1 MSQKQSQANKR
12 NAQAS
17 TGPRTQSGKGASSQN
32 ALKHGLNQ
40 ALDPLSDPRFPHW
53 VAAFVN
59 EGYEKEKASK
69 AAEALLSHRRVMQA
83 FEASYLEQPDPMA
96 LMTDEVID
104 EFLSEQALAAFMT
117 VNKRERK
124 TLINILSPKAN
135 RGSEVT
141 QRVRRLTKLNRY
153 LQKSAATL
161 SKALKPKKSQNEP
174 I

>member
-1 MSQKQSQANKR
+1 MSQKQRQANKR
-12 NAQAS
+12 NAHAS

-40 ALDPLSDPRFPHW
+40 ALDPLADPRFSQW
-53 VAAFVN
+53 VAAFIN
-59 EGYEKEKASK
+59 EGFEKDQASK

-83 FEASYLEQPDPMA
+83 FEASYLEEPNPMA

-117 VNKRERK
+117 VNRRERK

-141 QRVRRLTKLNRY
+141 QRIRRLAKLNRY
-153 LQKSAATL
+153 LQKSAAQL
-161 SKALKPKKSQNEP
+161 SKVLKP
-174 I
+174 

>member
-40 ALDPLSDPRFPHW
+40 AFDPLADPRFPHW

-59 EGYEKEKASK
+59 EGFDRDQANK
-69 AAEALLSHRRVMQA
+69 AAEALLTHRRVMQA
-83 FEASYLEQPDPMA
+83 FEGSYLEEPDPMA
-96 LMTDEVID
+96 LMSDEVID

-124 TLINILSPKAN
+124 TLINILSPKVN

-141 QRVRRLTKLNRY
+141 QRIRRLAKLNRY
-153 LQKSAATL
+153 LQKSAAQL
-161 SKALKPKKSQNEP
+161 SKALKP
-174 I
+174 

>member
-12 NAQAS
+12 NAQQS
-17 TGPRTQSGKGASSQN
+17 TGPRTQSGKRASSQN

-40 ALDPLSDPRFPHW
+40 ALDPLSDSRFAQW

-59 EGYEKEKASK
+59 EGFEKDQAVV

-83 FEASYLEQPDPMA
+83 FEASYIEVPDPMA
-96 LMTDEVID
+96 LMSDEFID

-124 TLINILSPKAN
+124 TLIIILSPKAN

-141 QRVRRLTKLNRY
+141 HRVRRLAKLNRY
-153 LQKSAATL
+153 LQKSAAQL
-161 SKALKPKKSQNEP
+161 SKALKP
-174 I
+174 

>member
-1 MSQKQSQANKR
+1 MSQKQNQANKR

-17 TGPRTQSGKGASSQN
+17 TGPRTVSGKGASSHN

-40 ALDPLSDPRFPHW
+40 ALDPLADPRFTQW

-59 EGYEKEKASK
+59 EGFEKDQASK

-83 FEASYLEQPDPMA
+83 FAASYLEQPDPMA

-135 RGSEVT
+135 RGSESG
-141 QRVRRLTKLNRY
+141 RFY
-153 LQKSAATL
+153 LAAC
-161 SKALKPKKSQNEP
+161 
-174 I
+174 